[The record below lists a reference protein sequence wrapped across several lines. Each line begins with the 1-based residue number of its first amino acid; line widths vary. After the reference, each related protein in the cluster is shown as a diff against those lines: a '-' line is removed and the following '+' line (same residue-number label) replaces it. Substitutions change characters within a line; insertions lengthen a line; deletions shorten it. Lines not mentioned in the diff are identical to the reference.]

1 MIKNKYSM
9 LMVKYISSFI
19 GITIILF
26 ILFKNIPERIIVNN
40 YSSSS
45 YSILG
50 LKYPVFIQYFYFV
63 YDMITVNMGN
73 IINPIYSGSIRNAMI
88 ILLPETLF
96 ITILG
101 FIVSISISYK
111 IGFFLG
117 FRSNKRERLDVNV
130 FPLVIFYFLIP
141 LILIAIFNG
150 ITAILPSKYI
160 LPAYI
165 IPYNFSWIKLMN
177 DNIFISHPTD
187 ILFFDSMIHHSPI
200 ILINYLKN
208 FAMPFASLIIP
219 STVYL
224 SIFTKRLTSIEY
236 NKKYIRIRIVKNIGD
251 DKFIYHIKRNI
262 RYTMLNEFKTVFGLF
277 LGGEI
282 IITYIFSYMNLG
294 EFLIYSV
301 MNYKT
306 GIFGVVESTFI
317 FTMMIFIFNM
327 IIDIITLAG
336 AKNEE
341 YI

>member
-1 MIKNKYSM
+1 M
-9 LMVKYISSFI
+9 LMIKYISTFI

-26 ILFKNIPERIIVNN
+26 ILFKNVPVKILAGN
-40 YSSSS
+40 YSPSS
-45 YSILG
+45 YALLG
-50 LKYPVFIQYFYFV
+50 LKYPLFIQYFYFV
-63 YDMITVNMGN
+63 YDIVTVNMGN
-73 IINPIYSGSIRNAMI
+73 IINPIYSGSVSRAMKI
-88 ILLPETLF
+88 FLPETLF

-117 FRSNKRERLDVNV
+117 FRSKKREKLDVNV

-141 LILIAIFNG
+141 FVFIAIFNG
-150 ITAILPSKYI
+150 ILAVLPPKYI

-165 IPYNFSWIKLMN
+165 VPYNYNWIKFVNN
-177 DNIFISHPTD
+177 DIFITQPTN
-187 ILFFDSMIHHSPI
+187 ILFFDGIIHHSPI

-208 FAMPFASLIIP
+208 FAMPFVSLIIP

-262 RYTMLNEFKTVFGLF
+262 RYTMLNEFKTIFGLF

-282 IITYIFSYMNLG
+282 IISYIFSYMNLG
-294 EFLIYSV
+294 EFLVYSI

-306 GIFGVVESTFI
+306 GIFGVIESIFI
-317 FTMMIFIFNM
+317 FTMAIFIFNM
-327 IIDIITLAG
+327 IIDIITAAG
-336 AKNEE
+336 AKNED